1 LPDRRTATFRAVM
14 DALHLFRAHRL
25 PGHLAKGR
33 GFALTLHHVRP
44 AGAGGFAPNHLLEV
58 TPGFLDMTIRHVRAA
73 GYDFVSLDEAWARL
87 GAPQPG
93 RPFCA
98 LTFDD
103 GYRNFVD
110 HALPV
115 LRRHRAPAALFVA
128 SAFADATGD
137 LWWLALEEVL
147 RRATSLVVDLGAG
160 PERFD
165 TVDALAKAR
174 TWQRLM
180 KRLRAMPEARM
191 RTIIAELAAEYGV
204 DRARLIRAECLSW
217 DELAE
222 VAREPLVTIGAHTVN
237 HYMLAKWPSE
247 VVTQELER
255 SRRDIV
261 DKLGITP
268 RHAAFPV
275 GDPSAAGPREFE
287 IARLLGFT
295 TAWTTRAGHLFPEH
309 RDPPPALPRVSLN
322 GHFQA
327 PRYLDLFVAGTPF
340 LLWNRGRRL
349 NVA

>member
-1 LPDRRTATFRAVM
+1 M

-25 PGHLAKGR
+25 TGRIARGR
-33 GFALTLHHVRP
+33 GFALTLHRVRP
-44 AGAGGFAPNHLLEV
+44 ARPDGFAPNHLLEV

-73 GYDFVSLDEAWARL
+73 GYDFVDLDEAWRRL
-87 GAPQPG
+87 GAPAAE
-93 RPFCA
+93 RPFCT

-103 GYRNFVD
+103 GYRDFVD
-110 HALPV
+110 YALPV
-115 LRRHRAPAALFVA
+115 LRRHQAPATLFVA

-137 LWWLALEEVL
+137 LWWMALEEVL

-165 TVDALAKAR
+165 GADAVAKAR
-174 TWQRLM
+174 SWTRLM
-180 KRLRAMPEARM
+180 KRLRDLPEAKM
-191 RTIIAELAAEYGV
+191 RAVIAGLAGEFGV
-204 DRARLIRAECLSW
+204 DGARLIREACLSW
-217 DELAE
+217 DELAA

-237 HYMLAKWPSE
+237 HYMLAKWPPE

-261 DKLGITP
+261 EKLGITP

-275 GDPSAAGPREFE
+275 GDPSAAGRREFE

-309 RDPPPALPRVSLN
+309 RDHPTALPRVSLN

-340 LLWNRGRRL
+340 LLWNRGRKL